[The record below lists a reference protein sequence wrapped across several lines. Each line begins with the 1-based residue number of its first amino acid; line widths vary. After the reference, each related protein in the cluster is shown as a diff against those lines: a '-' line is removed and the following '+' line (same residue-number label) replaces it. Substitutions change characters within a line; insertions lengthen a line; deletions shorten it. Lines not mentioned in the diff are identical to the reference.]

1 MKKMINGNLTVF
13 IKPVLL
19 ILFLQLC
26 GCALFPPPPAQCNG
40 QFRPINAPVEK
51 VEAANKPVTDSNAGN
66 QSGEADRAPQNGEGV
81 TDGK

>member
-1 MKKMINGNLTVF
+1 MTSENLTIF
-13 IKPVLL
+13 KKPVLL
-19 ILFLQLC
+19 FLVLQLS

-51 VEAANKPVTDSNAGN
+51 VEASNKQLTDSNTGN
-66 QSGEADRAPQNGEGV
+66 QSGHDDHAPQNGEGV